1 MIRMREKKISDKA
14 LALLKLL
21 NAFGVAEK
29 VKTFTISQE
38 ELAQK
43 LNITRQALSIHLREL
58 KNAGLIRTGRK
69 FIDITE
75 KGIAFLEGKDN
86 FAFVFIQVSPKFR
99 NIVYDKLKK
108 LDADNIYRI
117 TGDIDI
123 IAIVKKEKLDDFL
136 KDVNSII
143 GINNTKTHIILE
155 KLK

>member
-1 MIRMREKKISDKA
+1 MKDKRISDKA

-21 NAFGVAEK
+21 NSLGTAER

-38 ELAQK
+38 ELAK
-43 LNITRQALSIHLREL
+43 RLNITRQALNIHLREL
-58 KNAGLIRTGRK
+58 KREGLIRTGRK
-69 FIDITE
+69 FIDVTE
-75 KGIAFLEGKDN
+75 KGISFLEGKDN

-123 IAIVKKEKLDDFL
+123 IVMIKKEKLDDFL
-136 KDVNSII
+136 KQVNSII
-143 GINNTKTHIILE
+143 GITNTRTHVIIE